1 MYIQCIYK
9 IKVTLNVECYHII
22 PTLKCILSSLNIY
35 CFAGTI
41 NLLLIIIPGK
51 DIALLFD
58 GASFLHSLYDNYEKN
73 IPLKICRITT
83 DAWRLRNQ
91 FLMLVQ

>member
-1 MYIQCIYK
+1 MDRYFLLQ
-9 IKVTLNVECYHII
+9 TI

-58 GASFLHSLYDNYEKN
+58 GASNINKLVSLSDIRVVSLLQIY
-73 IPLKICRITT
+73 P
-83 DAWRLRNQ
+83 
-91 FLMLVQ
+91 F

>member
-1 MYIQCIYK
+1 MDRYVLLK
-9 IKVTLNVECYHII
+9 TI

-35 CFAGTI
+35 CFAETI

-58 GASFLHSLYDNYEKN
+58 GASNINKLVSLSDIRVVSLLQIY
-73 IPLKICRITT
+73 P
-83 DAWRLRNQ
+83 
-91 FLMLVQ
+91 F